1 MRSCGISA
9 IRRWKRGL
17 WRRGEE
23 GKMRKKEKR
32 RSVFIV
38 DGKYIDK
45 EKGIQLKHVSSKK
58 NFHQSPQPPNFSS
71 EILSKI

>member
-1 MRSCGISA
+1 
-9 IRRWKRGL
+9 
-17 WRRGEE
+17 
-23 GKMRKKEKR
+23 MRKKEKR
-32 RSVFIV
+32 RSIFIV

-58 NFHQSPQPPNFSS
+58 NFHQSPQPPNFFS